1 MFAVA
6 ADVIDLSLFPILN
19 SNHNNLALQM
29 PKHKRKSSPTGSL
42 VQPAP
47 SSNTI
52 THTESLVQPAP
63 SSITA
68 TSTKSLI
75 QPAPSSS
82 PATSTE
88 SLIQL
93 QPDSLAD
100 SPLIIHAFNG
110 KLDADKLVQCSN
122 DALEKME
129 SQPQYKR
136 AFRFELR
143 KTRGNWTFVLRR
155 LYSVWV
161 TECSKSGRL
170 SMASLLLCC
179 LFY

>member
-1 MFAVA
+1 
-6 ADVIDLSLFPILN
+6 
-19 SNHNNLALQM
+19 M
-29 PKHKRKSSPTGSL
+29 PKNKRKSSPTGARVQPAPTSNTATSAGSL

-47 SSNTI
+47 
-52 THTESLVQPAP
+52 TELLIQPAP

-68 TSTKSLI
+68 TSITHTTCT
-75 QPAPSSS
+75 SSNTV
-82 PATSTE
+82 TSTE

-110 KLDADKLVQCSN
+110 NLDAGKLVQCSN
-122 DALEKME
+122 DALAKME

-143 KTRGNWTFVLRR
+143 KTQGNWTFVLRR